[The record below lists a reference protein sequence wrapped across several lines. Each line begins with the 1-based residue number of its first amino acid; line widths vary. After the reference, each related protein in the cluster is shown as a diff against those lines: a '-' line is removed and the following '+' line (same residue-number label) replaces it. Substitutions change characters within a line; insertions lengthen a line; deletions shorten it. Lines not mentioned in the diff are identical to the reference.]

1 VILILTIVS
10 GVAWTA
16 VYTDAIRIGFR
27 DRSYAIPA
35 AALGLNFAWEVLYA
49 SRAVATGISA
59 QGVFNIVWGL
69 ADVVIVFTFLRFGR
83 AELPA
88 WVTRKLFI
96 GWALLLGLTSFV
108 VQWLFV
114 VEFGWTQASRYSAF
128 LQNLLMSGLFI
139 AMFAARGGLRG
150 QSLLI
155 GVAKWIGTLAP
166 TIAFGWLG
174 NSPLILGLGGLCSI
188 FDLTYIALLW
198 RGRSLSPPQAR
209 PAAGIP
215 TGYASGPAL

>member
-1 VILILTIVS
+1 MILFLTIVS
-10 GVAWTA
+10 GAAWTA
-16 VYTDAIRIGFR
+16 VYVDAIRIGFR

-35 AALGLNFAWEVLYA
+35 AALALNFAWEVLYA

-69 ADVVIVFTFLRFGR
+69 ADVAIVVTFVKFGR
-83 AELPA
+83 SELSS
-88 WVTRKLFI
+88 WVSRRLFL
-96 GWALLLGLTSFV
+96 GWALLLALTAFT

-114 VEFGWTQASRYSAF
+114 VEFGWTDASRYSAF

-139 AMFAARGGLRG
+139 AMFAARAGTRG

-166 TIAFGWLG
+166 TVAFGWLG
-174 NSPLILGLGGLCSI
+174 GSPLILGLGGLCSI
-188 FDLTYIALLW
+188 FDLAYVGLLL
-198 RGRSLSPPQAR
+198 RARRPLVPAGTQLSGR
-209 PAAGIP
+209 
-215 TGYASGPAL
+215 

>member
-1 VILILTIVS
+1 MILFLTIVS

-16 VYTDAIRIGFR
+16 VYADAIRIGFR

-35 AALGLNFAWEVLYA
+35 AALALNFAWEVLYA

-69 ADVVIVFTFLRFGR
+69 ADVAIVVTFVKFGR
-83 AELPA
+83 AELPP
-88 WVTRKLFI
+88 WVSRRLFL
-96 GWALLLGLTSFV
+96 GWALLLALTAFT

-114 VEFGWTQASRYSAF
+114 VEFGWTDASRYSAF

-139 AMFAARGGLRG
+139 AMFAARAGIRG

-166 TIAFGWLG
+166 TVAFGWLG
-174 NSPLILGLGGLCSI
+174 GSPLILGLGGLCSI
-188 FDLTYIALLW
+188 FDLAYIGLL
-198 RGRSLSPPQAR
+198 RRARRPLVPAGTQLSGR
-209 PAAGIP
+209 
-215 TGYASGPAL
+215 

>member
-1 VILILTIVS
+1 MILFLTIVS

-16 VYTDAIRIGFR
+16 VYVDAIRIGFR

-35 AALGLNFAWEVLYA
+35 AALALNFAWEVVYA

-59 QGVFNIVWGL
+59 QGLFNIVWGL
-69 ADVVIVFTFLRFGR
+69 ADVAIVVTFVKFGR
-83 AELPA
+83 SELPS
-88 WVTRKLFI
+88 WVSRRLFLA
-96 GWALLLGLTSFV
+96 WALLLALTAFT

-114 VEFGWTQASRYSAF
+114 VEFGWTDASRYSAF

-139 AMFAARGGLRG
+139 AMFAARAGLRG

-166 TIAFGWLG
+166 TVAFGWLAG
-174 NSPLILGLGGLCSI
+174 SPLILGLGGLCSI
-188 FDLTYIALLW
+188 FDLAYIGLLL
-198 RGRSLSPPQAR
+198 RARRPLVPAGTQLAGR
-209 PAAGIP
+209 
-215 TGYASGPAL
+215 